1 MIHASGLARTFTSR
15 AGSVDAVRGVDI
27 DVGAGELVGF
37 LGPNGAGKSTTLRM
51 LTTLLRPTRGTAAV
65 AGLDLLADPAGV
77 RRRIG
82 YVAQGGATASNV
94 PIGDELV
101 THGRFYRMPKADAVA
116 RAQALYRQLDLAGL
130 DRRPARTLSG
140 GQRRRVDIAMALI
153 HRPRLIFLDEP
164 TAGLDPQ
171 SRSNLWEHIRGLRAE
186 HGVTVFLTTHYLEEA
201 DQLCDRVLVI
211 DAGAIVAEGTPAEL
225 KRKVSGD
232 AVTLTIADPARIGAA
247 TGVVARTPGAQ
258 EVVTDGPT
266 VRFRVPEGDAALP
279 GLLHHLAAESVSL
292 ASIGVQ
298 RPTLDD
304 VFFALTGRALRE
316 PESAGAAV
324 PAGGA

>member
-15 AGSVDAVRGVDI
+15 SGSVDAVRGVDI
-27 DVGAGELVGF
+27 DVDAGELVGF

-51 LTTLLRPTRGTAAV
+51 LTTLLRPTRGTAVV

-82 YVAQGGATASNV
+82 YVAQSGGTAAAI

-101 THGRFYRMPKADAVA
+101 THGRFYRMSKAEALA
-116 RAQALYRQLDLAGL
+116 RARILYRQLDLVGL
-130 DRRPARTLSG
+130 ENRPARTLSG

-153 HRPRLIFLDEP
+153 HQPRLIFLDEP

-171 SRSNLWEHIRGLRAE
+171 SRTNLWEHIRGLRAE
-186 HGVTVFLTTHYLEEA
+186 HGVTVFLTTHYLDEA

-211 DAGAIVAEGTPAEL
+211 DAGAIVAEGSPDEL

-232 AVTLTIADPARIGAA
+232 MVTITIADPTRIGAA
-247 TGVVARTPGAQ
+247 TEVVAHQPGAH
-258 EVVTDGPT
+258 EVTTDGAT

-279 GLLHHLAAESVSL
+279 ALLHRLGAESVPL

-304 VFFALTGRALRE
+304 VFLSLTGRALRD
-316 PESAGAAV
+316 PETDSSG
-324 PAGGA
+324 GGA